1 VSEPGYYW
9 VAVTDDNGCTAT
21 SEIIQLGA
29 STLIPDTASICV
41 VSVENNHNLIVWE
54 VMDNPNV
61 ESYRVYRENNYANV
75 FELLATVPATQT
87 NAYLDTTANPSVRA
101 YRYKLTAMDVCYGE
115 TPMSDFHKTVH
126 LTINQGL
133 NNSWNLI
140 WTPYEGMEFPSYR
153 LYRGT
158 NPDTLDL
165 IATMPSTL
173 TSMTDFEAP
182 EGPLFYQIEMVMDGS
197 CQLFIRDNTSYT
209 SARSNIVYNGAVGIT
224 NSETTANLTLY
235 PNPTTGIL
243 NIQCTTNDA
252 QWKNAE
258 IQLFDIYGR
267 RLQVVEVTSDVTQID
282 LSRYSTGIYVVKL
295 VNEGKVVSVRKVVK
309 Q

>member
-1 VSEPGYYW
+1 
-9 VAVTDDNGCTAT
+9 
-21 SEIIQLGA
+21 
-29 STLIPDTASICV
+29 
-41 VSVENNHNLIVWE
+41 
-54 VMDNPNV
+54 
-61 ESYRVYRENNYANV
+61 
-75 FELLATVPATQT
+75 
-87 NAYLDTTANPSVRA
+87 
-101 YRYKLTAMDVCYGE
+101 
-115 TPMSDFHKTVH
+115 
-126 LTINQGL
+126 
-133 NNSWNLI
+133 
-140 WTPYEGMEFPSYR
+140 
-153 LYRGT
+153 
-158 NPDTLDL
+158 
-165 IATMPSTL
+165 
-173 TSMTDFEAP
+173 
-182 EGPLFYQIEMVMDGS
+182 
-197 CQLFIRDNTSYT
+197 
-209 SARSNIVYNGAVGIT
+209 VYNGAVGIT